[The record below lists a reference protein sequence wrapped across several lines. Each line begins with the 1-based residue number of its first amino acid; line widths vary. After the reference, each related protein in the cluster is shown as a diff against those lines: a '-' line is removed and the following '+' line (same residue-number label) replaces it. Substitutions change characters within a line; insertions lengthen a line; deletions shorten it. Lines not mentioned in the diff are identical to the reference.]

1 MPDAPAPGSRRGFS
15 LTSPVEFCIIFPLP
29 FESWQQEEVG
39 CVEMIVNF
47 FVSVGAGVICYYIC
61 KWLDRHSKG
70 S

>member
-1 MPDAPAPGSRRGFS
+1 M
-15 LTSPVEFCIIFPLP
+15 LP

-39 CVEMIVNF
+39 IVEMLVNF